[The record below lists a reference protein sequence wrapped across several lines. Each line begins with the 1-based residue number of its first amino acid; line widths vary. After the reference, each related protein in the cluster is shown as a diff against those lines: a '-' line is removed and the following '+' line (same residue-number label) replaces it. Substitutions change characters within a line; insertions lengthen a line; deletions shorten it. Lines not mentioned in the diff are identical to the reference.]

1 MIYLVLSAVCLALL
15 YGVYRLALSR
25 TTLHRFNRIMLL
37 SILGLSA
44 ILPAIRI
51 DALRFDLS
59 KPEQKTVDETLYIT
73 ASPVLAHERTI
84 EPADEVTPVV
94 VQTVEASVPVQMPKA
109 DVKTR
114 VALGVRILEAF
125 MQMNIVSVLTYLYL
139 VGVAFFMIRLL
150 IGIVRAETLCRLGGR
165 RLSDGS
171 KLLVCDGEFQ
181 PTSWRRTV
189 ILSRTDFESDNSRMI
204 IEHEQAHI
212 HHRHSIDV
220 LLAQIVCALQWFNP
234 AAWALK
240 RSLQEVHEYE
250 ADAAVLADGYDER
263 QYQICLVQ
271 AALGGRIGF
280 VTSNFADCS
289 TKKRITMMRTSQSS
303 PFVCLR
309 ALLMLPVILFA
320 ILLASACKPKA
331 TQEPSAN
338 AQSELLSEN
347 TLNPAAGTAAKPE
360 PLDTTF
366 LKKFGL
372 GANENLRI
380 KQLNVFVE
388 IEWDGAIWMTF
399 DGEQTYY
406 PATLDNFA
414 AEFERRKSES
424 TVQVARPDLV
434 FVSVVDDEH
443 LDVAQT
449 VIRQLQKSYS
459 DDKIL
464 LITKPGKKT
473 LPPPPA
479 GYDIDYD
486 NDKCVE
492 VEVSRRNGIHV
503 TAYNVTRILTSPQEL
518 NPTLE
523 SFATRA
529 GTDSVAI
536 QVRADNTVVVK
547 VPKLSYSVDSSEK
560 LKGLMERL
568 YPEESEKV
576 FYKVE
581 YRYATSSRLV
591 NEVEHVFSQNPGKYV
606 PFKIKEVV
614 KVLPNMRTRRD
625 SIRHILLGDYGS
637 SVGRARHVKDM
648 KWYNENKDKEEF
660 FRMGFRNG
668 QIYVGKGDD
677 ISNMRPIEFDQL
689 VPYFRENC
697 PSGDERKAIVLFEI
711 NQDGTVSVAYMDKVL
726 DKMER
731 WITTFTRRIWVSDK
745 PVGRPN
751 VAEVIT
757 ITD

>member
-1 MIYLVLSAVCLALL
+1 
-15 YGVYRLALSR
+15 
-25 TTLHRFNRIMLL
+25 MLL

-94 VQTVEASVPVQMPKA
+94 VQTVEASAPVQMPKA

-114 VALGVRILEAF
+114 VALGVRIFEAF

-212 HHRHSIDV
+212 RCRHSIDV
-220 LLAQIVCALQWFNP
+220 VLAQTVCALQWFNP

-240 RSLQEVHEYE
+240 RTLQEVHEFE
-250 ADAAVLADGYDER
+250 ADATVLADGYDER

-366 LKKFGL
+366 MKKFGL
-372 GANENLRI
+372 GANQDLRI
-380 KQLNVFVE
+380 KQLNIFVE
-388 IEWDGAIWMTF
+388 IEWDGAIWLTF
-399 DGEQTYY
+399 DGEQTFH

-414 AEFERRKSES
+414 AEFERLKKES
-424 TVQVARPDLV
+424 TVEVARPDLV
-434 FVSVVDDEH
+434 FVACANDAH
-443 LDVAQT
+443 LDIAQN
-449 VIRQLQKSYS
+449 IIKQLQKSYS
-459 DDKIL
+459 DDKII
-464 LITKPGKKT
+464 LITLPGKKT
-473 LPPPPA
+473 VPPPPG
-479 GYDIDYD
+479 GYAIDY
-486 NDKCVE
+486 NSDKCVE

-503 TAYNVTRILTSPQEL
+503 VAYNVTRILNSPQEL
-518 NPTLE
+518 RPTID
-523 SFATRA
+523 SFATSA

-536 QVRADNTVVVK
+536 EIRADGTVLVK
-547 VPKLSYSVDSSEK
+547 VPKLSYDVDTPEK
-560 LKGLMERL
+560 LKALLLRL
-568 YPEESEKV
+568 YPGADEKV

-581 YRYATSSRLV
+581 YRFATSSRLV
-591 NEVEHVFSQNPGKYV
+591 NEVEHVFTDSPDKYK
-606 PFKIKEVV
+606 PFTAKPVV
-614 KVLPNMRTRRD
+614 KVLPSMSTRQD
-625 SIRHILLGDYGS
+625 SIKHILLGKYGS
-637 SVGRARHVKDM
+637 GADRSRHVKDM

-697 PSGDERKAIVLFEI
+697 PGGDERKAIVLFEI

-751 VAEVIT
+751 VAEEIT